1 MNINVMTTYKGEL
14 MVDYAYPCMMAEKA
28 LKKVHDAVLS
38 QNLDI
43 AVEQTL
49 IALTEAR
56 LMLTA
61 LKEMREKST
70 TNE

>member
-1 MNINVMTTYKGEL
+1 
-14 MVDYAYPCMMAEKA
+14 MMAEKA
-28 LKKVHDAVLS
+28 LKKAHDAVLS
-38 QNLDI
+38 QDLDI

-70 TNE
+70 TNG

>member
-1 MNINVMTTYKGEL
+1 MSFADFWTL
-14 MVDYAYPCMMAEKA
+14 YPRKASRMMAEKA
-28 LKKVHDAVLS
+28 LKKAHDAVLS